1 MLEFHDAVELYR
13 KAAEQADQ
21 NDPVNHPSHY
31 ASGGIECID
40 AIQASMTPEE
50 FQGYLK
56 GNIMKYVWRWR
67 EKGGRQDLQKANW
80 YLTKLLENTDDQS

>member
-31 ASGGIECID
+31 ASGGIECIVPALHAIPLYQAASSQEKKD
-40 AIQASMTPEE
+40 A
-50 FQGYLK
+50 
-56 GNIMKYVWRWR
+56 
-67 EKGGRQDLQKANW
+67 
-80 YLTKLLENTDDQS
+80 

>member
-1 MLEFHDAVELYR
+1 MHDA
-13 KAAEQADQ
+13 
-21 NDPVNHPSHY
+21 VNHPSHY

-80 YLTKLLENTDDQS
+80 YLTLLLQETNDQS

>member
-1 MLEFHDAVELYR
+1 MHDA
-13 KAAEQADQ
+13 
-21 NDPVNHPSHY
+21 VNHPSHY
-31 ASGGIECID
+31 ASGGIECVD

-56 GNIMKYVWRWR
+56 GNIQKYVWRWR

>member
-1 MLEFHDAVELYR
+1 MHDA
-13 KAAEQADQ
+13 
-21 NDPVNHPSHY
+21 VNHPSHY
-31 ASGGIECID
+31 ASGGIECVD
-40 AIQASMTPEE
+40 AIQESMTPEE

-56 GNIMKYVWRWR
+56 GNIQKYVWRWR

>member
-31 ASGGIECID
+31 ASGGIECIY
-40 AIQASMTPEE
+40 AIEASAQP
-50 FQGYLK
+50 
-56 GNIMKYVWRWR
+56 
-67 EKGGRQDLQKANW
+67 
-80 YLTKLLENTDDQS
+80 